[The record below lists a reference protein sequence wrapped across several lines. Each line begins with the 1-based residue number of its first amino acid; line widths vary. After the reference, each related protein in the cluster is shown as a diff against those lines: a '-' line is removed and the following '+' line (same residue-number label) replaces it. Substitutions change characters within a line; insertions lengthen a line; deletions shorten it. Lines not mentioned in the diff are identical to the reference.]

1 MLIAAG
7 KRARGAGTQLALPN
21 TDLNPRSVVI
31 ASVAVLGH
39 LGLSWALRTHGVR
52 HLVDLRLGPLY
63 RPFGL
68 DGEGFFDLVAELGV
82 RYEHRRSLADPYIGD
97 AWHEERYRQLLEE
110 HYREQAQSVRA
121 LRSLID
127 EGPVMLLLPSYTG
140 LVQQIL
146 LRALGAV
153 ESGFEYFQL
162 ER

>member
-1 MLIAAG
+1 MLIAAVDQV
-7 KRARGAGTQLALPN
+7 RGPGTQLALPI

-31 ASVAVLGH
+31 ASVAVLEH
-39 LGLSWALRTHGVR
+39 LGLSHALRTHGVR
-52 HLVDLRLGPLY
+52 HLVDLRLAPLY

-68 DGEGFFDLVAELGV
+68 DGDGFLDLVAALGV
-82 RYEHRRSLADPYIGD
+82 RYEHRGSLADPYIGD
-97 AWHEERYRQLLEE
+97 SWHEERYRQLLEQ
-110 HYREQAQSVRA
+110 HYREHVQSVRV
-121 LRSLID
+121 LRNLID
-127 EGPVMLLLPSYTG
+127 EGPVMLLVPSYTG